1 MTDLAAISPDVPLP
15 TWELLREQVDQAL
28 RRSLAWRRTGHWMI
42 DVLQEELGESWAVDA
57 VEQFGDLPIPVM
69 WAVSGH
75 MYAFV
80 QALDLALRL
89 RLLQFAKGAGRIRK
103 ELRGNRQLSRV
114 LHVSLQ
120 ATVAGLALG
129 HGWDVHL
136 EPGRPPADLWFE
148 TEGRRITVE
157 TKVLEPSVAHS
168 RVRSARWTITHSGR
182 PPPKHLAA
190 CTSSR
195 LLSAAQKFGFWAAVA
210 AQGAHSPGS

>member
-57 VEQFGDLPIPVM
+57 VEQFGELPIPVM

-80 QALDLALRL
+80 QTLDLALRL

-120 ATVAGLALG
+120 ATVAGL
-129 HGWDVHL
+129 
-136 EPGRPPADLWFE
+136 
-148 TEGRRITVE
+148 
-157 TKVLEPSVAHS
+157 
-168 RVRSARWTITHSGR
+168 
-182 PPPKHLAA
+182 
-190 CTSSR
+190 
-195 LLSAAQKFGFWAAVA
+195 
-210 AQGAHSPGS
+210 